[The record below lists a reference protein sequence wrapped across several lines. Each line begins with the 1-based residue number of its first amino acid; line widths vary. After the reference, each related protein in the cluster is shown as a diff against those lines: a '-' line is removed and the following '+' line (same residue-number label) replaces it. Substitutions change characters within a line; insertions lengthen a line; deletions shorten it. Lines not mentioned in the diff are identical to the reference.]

1 MKNFRYYTPT
11 QVIFGQDT
19 ESKVG
24 NLVKQYGGK
33 KVLVHYGS
41 VSARKSG
48 LLARVLRSL
57 DEAGIAHVELGGV
70 VPNPRLSKVR
80 EGIDLCR
87 RENVDF
93 LLAVGGGS
101 VIDSSKA
108 IAYGL
113 VWEHNVWEGDV
124 WELFEGGG
132 KPTGCFPVGCVLTIA
147 AAGSE
152 MSDSCIITNDS
163 NGKKRGVYSDASRPR
178 FVIMNPAL
186 TVTLPAWQTA
196 AGGVD
201 IIFHTLERYFSGPET
216 VEPTDS
222 MAEGLMRS
230 MQEMTLRA
238 VQNPDD
244 YEARASLMWAGSLS
258 HNGLTGCGRGKGDGS
273 RVGDWACHQLAHE
286 LGGMFDVTHGAALAA
301 MWGAW
306 ARYVMHNAPARFAR
320 FARNVMSV
328 SEMYDEDAALSGI
341 TAFEAFLHTVGMPL
355 NLRELGIEVSEEQIH
370 KLSWACSFEGRRTIG
385 ALKVLDTED
394 IAAIYRMAR

>member
-11 QVIFGQDT
+11 QVIFGQGT
-19 ESKVG
+19 ELQAG
-24 NLVKQYGGK
+24 DLVKQYGGK

-41 VSARKSG
+41 GSAKRSG
-48 LLARVLRSL
+48 LLTRVCEAL

-70 VPNPRLSKVR
+70 VPNPRLSKVQ
-80 EGIDLCR
+80 EGIELCR
-87 RENVDF
+87 REGVDF

-113 VWEHNVWEGDV
+113 ANEGDV
-124 WELFEGGG
+124 WELFEGGK
-132 KPTGCFPVGCVLTIA
+132 KPAGCFPVGCILTIA

-152 MSDSCIITNDS
+152 MSDSCIIS
-163 NGKKRGVYSDASRPR
+163 NEVSGKKRGVYSDASRPR
-178 FVIMNPAL
+178 FAIMNPAL
-186 TVTLPAWQTA
+186 TITLPAWQTA
-196 AGGVD
+196 AGSVD
-201 IIFHTLERYFSGPET
+201 IIYHTLERYFSGPET

-238 VQNPDD
+238 VRNPSD

-258 HNGLTGCGRGKGDGS
+258 HNGLTGCGRGNGDGK

-301 MWGAW
+301 VWGAW
-306 ARYVMHNAPARFAR
+306 SRYVMPSAPARFAR
-320 FARNVMSV
+320 FARNVMGI
-328 SEMYDEDAALSGI
+328 SETNDEAAALSGI
-341 TAFEAFLHTVGMPL
+341 KAFEAFLHEVGLPL
-355 NLRELGIEVSEEQIH
+355 NLRELGIEATKEQIQQ
-370 KLSWACSFEGRRTIG
+370 LSWACSFEDQRTIG
-385 ALKVLDTED
+385 ALKVLDLKD
-394 IAAIYRMAR
+394 IDAIYHMAK